1 MGRKL
6 IAKGFLSL
14 YNPYLGIRQFQKHL
28 LKYTMEFF
36 KVFIGRISKFMKR
49 IYNIMPIISG
59 ICFGSA
65 GIFVRELSEN
75 MNSTSIISSRI
86 LIAILL
92 LGLWIAIN
100 HPMDF
105 RIKLKDSWIFVGA
118 GVLGTLG
125 LNICYNFS
133 INELS
138 LSLSAV
144 LIALS
149 PVFVIIFAFFFFH
162 ESITK
167 QKIISI
173 ILALVGCVLTS
184 GIFENNTSMHWSW
197 IGILVGSAS
206 AGFYALYSI
215 FSKAG
220 MKKSYPALT
229 ITFYSMLAIAVV
241 LLPFTQWG
249 NITHYITV
257 NPIRNTLFMVLHSL
271 CTAVCPYAFY
281 TVALDH
287 MEAGK
292 ASILCSCEPVAAMLF
307 GIFFFREIPT
317 VLSVTG
323 LIIVLVALA
332 MLVLS
337 DKKQEFVEG

>member
-1 MGRKL
+1 
-6 IAKGFLSL
+6 
-14 YNPYLGIRQFQKHL
+14 
-28 LKYTMEFF
+28 ME
-36 KVFIGRISKFMKR
+36 R

-92 LGLWIAIN
+92 LGLWIAVRY
-100 HPMDF
+100 PMNF

-125 LNICYNFS
+125 LNLCYNFS

-138 LSLSAV
+138 LSLAAV
-144 LIALS
+144 LIALA
-149 PVFVIIFAFFFFH
+149 PIFVMVFAFFMFH
-162 ESITK
+162 EAITAK
-167 QKIISI
+167 KVISI

-184 GIFENNTSMHWSW
+184 GILENNASMHWSW

-215 FSKAG
+215 FSKVG

-229 ITFYSMLAIAVV
+229 ITFYSMLAIVVV
-241 LLPFTQWG
+241 LLPFTQWD
-249 NITHYITV
+249 NMEHYIAA
-257 NPIRNTLFMVLHSL
+257 NPLRNTLFMVMHSL

-292 ASILCSCEPVAAMLF
+292 ASILCSCEPVAAMVF
-307 GIFFFREIPT
+307 GLFFFEEIPT

-323 LIIVLVALA
+323 LMIVLLALA

-337 DKKQEFVEG
+337 DKSQGIIDV

>member
-1 MGRKL
+1 
-6 IAKGFLSL
+6 
-14 YNPYLGIRQFQKHL
+14 
-28 LKYTMEFF
+28 ME
-36 KVFIGRISKFMKR
+36 R

-92 LGLWIAIN
+92 LGLWIAVRY
-100 HPMDF
+100 PMNF

-125 LNICYNFS
+125 LNLCYNFS

-138 LSLSAV
+138 LSLAAV
-144 LIALS
+144 LIALA
-149 PVFVIIFAFFFFH
+149 PIFVMIFAFFMFH
-162 ESITK
+162 EAITVK
-167 QKIISI
+167 KVISI

-184 GIFENNTSMHWSW
+184 GILENNASMHWSW

-215 FSKAG
+215 FSKIG

-229 ITFYSMLAIAVV
+229 ITFYSMLAITVV
-241 LLPFTQWG
+241 LLPFTQWD
-249 NITHYITV
+249 NMAHYIAA
-257 NPIRNTLFMVLHSL
+257 NPLRNTLFMVMHSL

-292 ASILCSCEPVAAMLF
+292 ASILCSCEPVAAMVF
-307 GIFFFREIPT
+307 GLFFFEEIPT

-323 LIIVLVALA
+323 LIIVLLALA

-337 DKKQEFVEG
+337 DKSQGIIDG

>member
-1 MGRKL
+1 
-6 IAKGFLSL
+6 
-14 YNPYLGIRQFQKHL
+14 
-28 LKYTMEFF
+28 ME
-36 KVFIGRISKFMKR
+36 R

-92 LGLWIAIN
+92 LGLWIAIRY
-100 HPMDF
+100 PMNF
-105 RIKLKDSWIFVGA
+105 RIKLKDSWIFIGA

-125 LNICYNFS
+125 LNLCYNFS

-138 LSLSAV
+138 LSLAAV
-144 LIALS
+144 LIALA
-149 PVFVIIFAFFFFH
+149 PIFVMLFAFFMFH
-162 ESITK
+162 EAITAK
-167 QKIISI
+167 KVISI

-184 GIFENNTSMHWSW
+184 GILENNASMHWSW

-215 FSKAG
+215 FSKVG

-241 LLPFTQWG
+241 LLPFTQWD
-249 NITHYITV
+249 NMAHYIAA
-257 NPIRNTLFMVLHSL
+257 NPLRNTLFMVMHSL

-292 ASILCSCEPVAAMLF
+292 ASILCSCEPVAAMVF
-307 GIFFFREIPT
+307 GLFFFGEIPT

-323 LIIVLVALA
+323 LIIVLLALA

-337 DKKQEFVEG
+337 DKNQGIIDG

>member
-1 MGRKL
+1 
-6 IAKGFLSL
+6 
-14 YNPYLGIRQFQKHL
+14 
-28 LKYTMEFF
+28 ME
-36 KVFIGRISKFMKR
+36 R

-92 LGLWIAIN
+92 LGLWIAVRY
-100 HPMDF
+100 PMNF

-125 LNICYNFS
+125 LNLCYNFS

-138 LSLSAV
+138 LSLAAV
-144 LIALS
+144 LIALA
-149 PVFVIIFAFFFFH
+149 PIFVMIFAFFMFH
-162 ESITK
+162 EAITVK
-167 QKIISI
+167 KVISI

-184 GIFENNTSMHWSW
+184 GILENNASMHWSW

-215 FSKAG
+215 FSKIG

-241 LLPFTQWG
+241 LLPFTQWD
-249 NITHYITV
+249 NMAHYIAA
-257 NPIRNTLFMVLHSL
+257 NPLRNTLFMVMHSL

-292 ASILCSCEPVAAMLF
+292 ASILCSCEPVAAMVF
-307 GIFFFREIPT
+307 GLFFFEEIPT

-323 LIIVLVALA
+323 LIIVLLALA

-337 DKKQEFVEG
+337 DKRQGIIDG

>member
-1 MGRKL
+1 
-6 IAKGFLSL
+6 
-14 YNPYLGIRQFQKHL
+14 
-28 LKYTMEFF
+28 MEQ
-36 KVFIGRISKFMKR
+36 

-92 LGLWIAIN
+92 LGLWIAVRY
-100 HPMDF
+100 PMNF

-125 LNICYNFS
+125 LNLCYNFS

-138 LSLSAV
+138 LSLAAV
-144 LIALS
+144 LIALA
-149 PVFVIIFAFFFFH
+149 PIFVMVFAFFMFH
-162 ESITK
+162 EAITAK
-167 QKIISI
+167 KVISI

-184 GIFENNTSMHWSW
+184 GILENNASMHWSW

-215 FSKAG
+215 FSKVG

-241 LLPFTQWG
+241 LLPFTQWD
-249 NITHYITV
+249 NMAHYIAA
-257 NPIRNTLFMVLHSL
+257 NPLRNTLFMVMHSL

-292 ASILCSCEPVAAMLF
+292 ASILCSCEPVAAMVF
-307 GIFFFREIPT
+307 GLFFFEEIPT

-323 LIIVLVALA
+323 LMIVLLALA

-337 DKKQEFVEG
+337 DKSQGIIDG

>member
-1 MGRKL
+1 
-6 IAKGFLSL
+6 
-14 YNPYLGIRQFQKHL
+14 
-28 LKYTMEFF
+28 ME
-36 KVFIGRISKFMKR
+36 R

-92 LGLWIAIN
+92 LGLWIAVRY
-100 HPMDF
+100 PMNF

-125 LNICYNFS
+125 LNLCYNFS

-138 LSLSAV
+138 LSLAAV
-144 LIALS
+144 LIALA
-149 PVFVIIFAFFFFH
+149 PIFVMVFAFFMFH
-162 ESITK
+162 EAITPK
-167 QKIISI
+167 KVISI

-184 GIFENNTSMHWSW
+184 GILENNASMHWSW

-215 FSKAG
+215 FSKVG

-241 LLPFTQWG
+241 LLPFTQWD
-249 NITHYITV
+249 NMEHYIAA
-257 NPIRNTLFMVLHSL
+257 NPLRNTLFMVMHSL

-292 ASILCSCEPVAAMLF
+292 ASILCSCEPVAAMVF
-307 GIFFFREIPT
+307 GLFFFEEIPT

-323 LIIVLVALA
+323 LMIVLLALA

-337 DKKQEFVEG
+337 DKSQGIIDG

>member
-1 MGRKL
+1 
-6 IAKGFLSL
+6 
-14 YNPYLGIRQFQKHL
+14 
-28 LKYTMEFF
+28 ME
-36 KVFIGRISKFMKR
+36 R

-92 LGLWIAIN
+92 LGLWIAVRY
-100 HPMDF
+100 PMNF

-125 LNICYNFS
+125 LNLCYNFS

-138 LSLSAV
+138 LSLAAV
-144 LIALS
+144 LIALA
-149 PVFVIIFAFFFFH
+149 PIFVMVFAFFMFH
-162 ESITK
+162 EAITAK
-167 QKIISI
+167 KVISI

-184 GIFENNTSMHWSW
+184 GILENNASMHWSW

-215 FSKAG
+215 FSKVG

-241 LLPFTQWG
+241 LLPFTQWD
-249 NITHYITV
+249 NMAHYIAA
-257 NPIRNTLFMVLHSL
+257 NPLRNTLFMVMHSL

-292 ASILCSCEPVAAMLF
+292 ASILCSCEPVAAMVF
-307 GIFFFREIPT
+307 GLFFFGEIPT

-323 LIIVLVALA
+323 LVIVLLALA

-337 DKKQEFVEG
+337 DKSQGIIDG

>member
-1 MGRKL
+1 
-6 IAKGFLSL
+6 
-14 YNPYLGIRQFQKHL
+14 
-28 LKYTMEFF
+28 ME
-36 KVFIGRISKFMKR
+36 R

-92 LGLWIAIN
+92 LGLWIAIRY
-100 HPMDF
+100 PMNF
-105 RIKLKDSWIFVGA
+105 RIKLKDSWIFIGA

-125 LNICYNFS
+125 LNLCYNFS

-138 LSLSAV
+138 LSLAAV
-144 LIALS
+144 LIALA
-149 PVFVIIFAFFFFH
+149 PIFVMLFAFFMFH
-162 ESITK
+162 EAITAK
-167 QKIISI
+167 KVISI

-184 GIFENNTSMHWSW
+184 GILENNASMHWSW

-215 FSKAG
+215 FSKVG

-241 LLPFTQWG
+241 LLPFTQWD
-249 NITHYITV
+249 NMAHYIAA
-257 NPIRNTLFMVLHSL
+257 NPLRNTLFMVMHSL

-281 TVALDH
+281 TVALNH

-292 ASILCSCEPVAAMLF
+292 ASILCSCEPVAAMVF
-307 GIFFFREIPT
+307 GLSFFGEIPT

-323 LIIVLVALA
+323 LIIVLLALA

-337 DKKQEFVEG
+337 DKSQGIIDG

>member
-1 MGRKL
+1 
-6 IAKGFLSL
+6 
-14 YNPYLGIRQFQKHL
+14 
-28 LKYTMEFF
+28 MEQ
-36 KVFIGRISKFMKR
+36 

-92 LGLWIAIN
+92 LGLWIAVRY
-100 HPMDF
+100 PMNF
-105 RIKLKDSWIFVGA
+105 RIKLKDSWIFVGS

-125 LNICYNFS
+125 LILCYNFS

-138 LSLSAV
+138 LSLAAV
-144 LIALS
+144 LIALA
-149 PVFVIIFAFFFFH
+149 PIFVMVFAFFMFH
-162 ESITK
+162 EAITAK
-167 QKIISI
+167 KVISI

-184 GIFENNTSMHWSW
+184 GILENNASMHWSW

-215 FSKAG
+215 FSKVG

-241 LLPFTQWG
+241 LLPFTQWD
-249 NITHYITV
+249 NMAHYIAA
-257 NPIRNTLFMVLHSL
+257 NPLRNTLFMVMHSL
-271 CTAVCPYAFY
+271 CTAVYPYAFY

-292 ASILCSCEPVAAMLF
+292 ASILCSCEPVAAMVF
-307 GIFFFREIPT
+307 GLSFFGEIPT

-323 LIIVLVALA
+323 LIIVLLALA

-337 DKKQEFVEG
+337 DKNQGIIDG

>member
-1 MGRKL
+1 
-6 IAKGFLSL
+6 
-14 YNPYLGIRQFQKHL
+14 
-28 LKYTMEFF
+28 ME
-36 KVFIGRISKFMKR
+36 R

-92 LGLWIAIN
+92 LGLWIAVRY
-100 HPMDF
+100 PMNF

-125 LNICYNFS
+125 LNLCYNFS

-138 LSLSAV
+138 LSQAAV
-144 LIALS
+144 LIALA
-149 PVFVIIFAFFFFH
+149 PIFVMVFAFFMFH
-162 ESITK
+162 EAITAK
-167 QKIISI
+167 KVISI

-184 GIFENNTSMHWSW
+184 GILENNASMHWSW

-215 FSKAG
+215 FSKVG

-241 LLPFTQWG
+241 LLPFTQWD
-249 NITHYITV
+249 NMEHYIAA
-257 NPIRNTLFMVLHSL
+257 NPFRNTLFMVMHSL

-292 ASILCSCEPVAAMLF
+292 ASILCSCEPVAAMVF
-307 GIFFFREIPT
+307 GLFFFGEIPT

-323 LIIVLVALA
+323 LIIVLLALA

-337 DKKQEFVEG
+337 DKSQGIIDG

>member
-1 MGRKL
+1 
-6 IAKGFLSL
+6 
-14 YNPYLGIRQFQKHL
+14 
-28 LKYTMEFF
+28 MEQ
-36 KVFIGRISKFMKR
+36 

-92 LGLWIAIN
+92 LGLWIAVRY
-100 HPMDF
+100 PMNF

-125 LNICYNFS
+125 LNLCYNFS

-138 LSLSAV
+138 LSLAAV
-144 LIALS
+144 LIALA
-149 PVFVIIFAFFFFH
+149 PIFVMVFAFFMFH
-162 ESITK
+162 EAITAK
-167 QKIISI
+167 KIISI
-173 ILALVGCVLTS
+173 ILALIGCVLTS
-184 GIFENNTSMHWSW
+184 GILENNTGMHWSW

-215 FSKAG
+215 FSKLG

-241 LLPFTQWG
+241 LLPFTQWD
-249 NITHYITV
+249 NMAHYIAA
-257 NPIRNTLFMVLHSL
+257 NPLRNTLFMVMHSL
-271 CTAVCPYAFY
+271 CTAVYPYAFY

-292 ASILCSCEPVAAMLF
+292 ASILCSCEPVAAMVF
-307 GIFFFREIPT
+307 GLFFFGEIPT

-323 LIIVLVALA
+323 LIIVLLALA

-337 DKKQEFVEG
+337 DKSQGIIDG

>member
-1 MGRKL
+1 
-6 IAKGFLSL
+6 
-14 YNPYLGIRQFQKHL
+14 
-28 LKYTMEFF
+28 ME
-36 KVFIGRISKFMKR
+36 R

-92 LGLWIAIN
+92 LGLWIAVRY
-100 HPMDF
+100 PMNF

-125 LNICYNFS
+125 LNLCYNFS

-138 LSLSAV
+138 LSLAAV
-144 LIALS
+144 LIALA
-149 PVFVIIFAFFFFH
+149 PIFVMVFAFFMFH
-162 ESITK
+162 EAITAK
-167 QKIISI
+167 KVISI

-184 GIFENNTSMHWSW
+184 GILENNVSMHWSW

-215 FSKAG
+215 FSKVG

-241 LLPFTQWG
+241 LLPFTQWD
-249 NITHYITV
+249 NMAHYIAA
-257 NPIRNTLFMVLHSL
+257 NPLRNTLFMVMHSL

-292 ASILCSCEPVAAMLF
+292 ASILCSCEPVAAMVF
-307 GIFFFREIPT
+307 GLFFFEEIPT

-323 LIIVLVALA
+323 LMIVLLAFA

-337 DKKQEFVEG
+337 DKSQGIIDG

>member
-1 MGRKL
+1 
-6 IAKGFLSL
+6 
-14 YNPYLGIRQFQKHL
+14 
-28 LKYTMEFF
+28 ME
-36 KVFIGRISKFMKR
+36 R

-65 GIFVRELSEN
+65 GIFVRELSKN

-92 LGLWIAIN
+92 LGLWIAVRY
-100 HPMDF
+100 PMNF

-125 LNICYNFS
+125 LNLCYNFS

-138 LSLSAV
+138 LSLAAV
-144 LIALS
+144 LIALA
-149 PVFVIIFAFFFFH
+149 PIFVMVFAFFMFH
-162 ESITK
+162 EAITAK
-167 QKIISI
+167 KIISI
-173 ILALVGCVLTS
+173 ILALIGCVLTS
-184 GIFENNTSMHWSW
+184 GILENNTSMHWSW

-215 FSKAG
+215 FSKIG

-241 LLPFTQWG
+241 LLPFTQWD
-249 NITHYITV
+249 NMAHYIAA
-257 NPIRNTLFMVLHSL
+257 NPLRNTLFMVMHSL

-292 ASILCSCEPVAAMLF
+292 ASILCSCEPVAAMVF
-307 GIFFFREIPT
+307 GLFFFGEIPT

-323 LIIVLVALA
+323 LIIVLLALA

-337 DKKQEFVEG
+337 DKSQGIIDG

>member
-1 MGRKL
+1 
-6 IAKGFLSL
+6 
-14 YNPYLGIRQFQKHL
+14 
-28 LKYTMEFF
+28 ME
-36 KVFIGRISKFMKR
+36 R

-92 LGLWIAIN
+92 LGLWIAARY
-100 HPMDF
+100 PMNF

-125 LNICYNFS
+125 LNLCYNFS

-138 LSLSAV
+138 LSLAAV
-144 LIALS
+144 LIALA
-149 PVFVIIFAFFFFH
+149 PIFVMVFAFFMFH
-162 ESITK
+162 EAITAK
-167 QKIISI
+167 KVISI

-184 GIFENNTSMHWSW
+184 GILENNASMHWSW

-215 FSKAG
+215 FSKVG

-241 LLPFTQWG
+241 LLPFTQWD
-249 NITHYITV
+249 NMAHYIAA
-257 NPIRNTLFMVLHSL
+257 NPLRNTLFMVMHSL

-292 ASILCSCEPVAAMLF
+292 A
-307 GIFFFREIPT
+307 
-317 VLSVTG
+317 
-323 LIIVLVALA
+323 
-332 MLVLS
+332 
-337 DKKQEFVEG
+337 

>member
-1 MGRKL
+1 
-6 IAKGFLSL
+6 
-14 YNPYLGIRQFQKHL
+14 
-28 LKYTMEFF
+28 ME
-36 KVFIGRISKFMKR
+36 R

-92 LGLWIAIN
+92 LGLWIAVRY
-100 HPMDF
+100 PMNF

-125 LNICYNFS
+125 LNLCYNFS

-138 LSLSAV
+138 LSLAAV
-144 LIALS
+144 LIALA
-149 PVFVIIFAFFFFH
+149 PIFVMVFAFFMFH
-162 ESITK
+162 EAITAK
-167 QKIISI
+167 KIISI
-173 ILALVGCVLTS
+173 ILALIGCVLTS
-184 GIFENNTSMHWSW
+184 GILENNTSMHWSW

-206 AGFYALYSI
+206 AGFYELYSI
-215 FSKAG
+215 FSKLG

-241 LLPFTQWG
+241 LLPFTQWD
-249 NITHYITV
+249 NMAHYIAA
-257 NPIRNTLFMVLHSL
+257 NPLRNTLFMVMHSL

-292 ASILCSCEPVAAMLF
+292 ASILCSCEPVAAMVF
-307 GIFFFREIPT
+307 GLFFFGEIPT

-323 LIIVLVALA
+323 LIIVLLALA

-337 DKKQEFVEG
+337 DKSQGIIDG

>member
-1 MGRKL
+1 
-6 IAKGFLSL
+6 
-14 YNPYLGIRQFQKHL
+14 
-28 LKYTMEFF
+28 MEQ
-36 KVFIGRISKFMKR
+36 

-75 MNSTSIISSRI
+75 MNSTSIISSRK

-92 LGLWIAIN
+92 LGLWIAVRY
-100 HPMDF
+100 PMNF

-125 LNICYNFS
+125 LNLCYNFS

-138 LSLSAV
+138 LSLAAV
-144 LIALS
+144 LIALA
-149 PVFVIIFAFFFFH
+149 PIFVMIFAFFMFH
-162 ESITK
+162 EAITAK
-167 QKIISI
+167 KVISI

-184 GIFENNTSMHWSW
+184 GILENNASMHWSW

-215 FSKAG
+215 FSKVG

-241 LLPFTQWG
+241 LLPFTQWD
-249 NITHYITV
+249 NMAHYIAA
-257 NPIRNTLFMVLHSL
+257 NPLRNTLFMVMHSL

-292 ASILCSCEPVAAMLF
+292 ASILCSCEPVAAMVF
-307 GIFFFREIPT
+307 GLSFFGEIPT

-323 LIIVLVALA
+323 LIIVLLALA

-337 DKKQEFVEG
+337 DKNQGIIDG

>member
-1 MGRKL
+1 
-6 IAKGFLSL
+6 
-14 YNPYLGIRQFQKHL
+14 
-28 LKYTMEFF
+28 ME
-36 KVFIGRISKFMKR
+36 R

-92 LGLWIAIN
+92 LGLWIAVRY
-100 HPMDF
+100 PMNF

-125 LNICYNFS
+125 LNLCYNFS

-138 LSLSAV
+138 LSLAAV
-144 LIALS
+144 LIALA
-149 PVFVIIFAFFFFH
+149 PIFVMIFAFFMFH
-162 ESITK
+162 ESITAK
-167 QKIISI
+167 KVISI

-184 GIFENNTSMHWSW
+184 GILENNASMHWSW

-215 FSKAG
+215 FSKVG

-241 LLPFTQWG
+241 LLPFTQWD
-249 NITHYITV
+249 NMAHYIAA
-257 NPIRNTLFMVLHSL
+257 NPLRNTLFMVMHSL

-292 ASILCSCEPVAAMLF
+292 ASILCSCEPVAAMVF
-307 GIFFFREIPT
+307 GLFFFGEIPT

-323 LIIVLVALA
+323 LMIVLLALA

-337 DKKQEFVEG
+337 DKSQGIIDG

>member
-1 MGRKL
+1 
-6 IAKGFLSL
+6 
-14 YNPYLGIRQFQKHL
+14 
-28 LKYTMEFF
+28 ME
-36 KVFIGRISKFMKR
+36 R

-92 LGLWIAIN
+92 LGLWIAVRY
-100 HPMDF
+100 PMNF
-105 RIKLKDSWIFVGA
+105 RIKLKDSWIFIGA

-125 LNICYNFS
+125 LNLCYNFS

-138 LSLSAV
+138 LSLAAV
-144 LIALS
+144 LIALA
-149 PVFVIIFAFFFFH
+149 PIFVMIFAFFMFH
-162 ESITK
+162 EAITAK
-167 QKIISI
+167 KVISI

-184 GIFENNTSMHWSW
+184 GILENNASMHWSW

-215 FSKAG
+215 FSKVG

-229 ITFYSMLAIAVV
+229 ITFYSMLAISVV
-241 LLPFTQWG
+241 LLPFTQWD
-249 NITHYITV
+249 NMAHYIAA
-257 NPIRNTLFMVLHSL
+257 NPLRNTLFMVMHSL

-292 ASILCSCEPVAAMLF
+292 ASILCSCEPVAAMIF
-307 GIFFFREIPT
+307 GLFFFGEIPT
-317 VLSVTG
+317 ALSVTG
-323 LIIVLVALA
+323 LIIVLLALA

-337 DKKQEFVEG
+337 DKRQGIIDG

>member
-1 MGRKL
+1 
-6 IAKGFLSL
+6 
-14 YNPYLGIRQFQKHL
+14 
-28 LKYTMEFF
+28 ME
-36 KVFIGRISKFMKR
+36 R

-65 GIFVRELSEN
+65 GIFVRKLSEN

-92 LGLWIAIN
+92 LGLWIAIRY
-100 HPMDF
+100 PMNF

-125 LNICYNFS
+125 LNLCYNFS

-138 LSLSAV
+138 LSLAAV
-144 LIALS
+144 LIALA
-149 PVFVIIFAFFFFH
+149 PIFVMIFAFFMFH
-162 ESITK
+162 EAITAK
-167 QKIISI
+167 KVISI

-184 GIFENNTSMHWSW
+184 GILENNASMHWSW

-215 FSKAG
+215 FSKVG

-241 LLPFTQWG
+241 LLPFTQWD
-249 NITHYITV
+249 NMAHYIAA
-257 NPIRNTLFMVLHSL
+257 NPLRNTLFMVMHSL

-281 TVALDH
+281 TVALNH

-292 ASILCSCEPVAAMLF
+292 ASILCSCEPVAAMVF
-307 GIFFFREIPT
+307 GLSFFGEIPT

-323 LIIVLVALA
+323 LIIVLLALA

-337 DKKQEFVEG
+337 DKRQGIIDG

>member
-1 MGRKL
+1 
-6 IAKGFLSL
+6 
-14 YNPYLGIRQFQKHL
+14 
-28 LKYTMEFF
+28 MEQ
-36 KVFIGRISKFMKR
+36 

-92 LGLWIAIN
+92 LGLWIAVRY
-100 HPMDF
+100 PMNF

-125 LNICYNFS
+125 LNLCYNFS

-138 LSLSAV
+138 LSLAAV
-144 LIALS
+144 LIALA
-149 PVFVIIFAFFFFH
+149 PIFVMVFAFFMFH
-162 ESITK
+162 EAITAK
-167 QKIISI
+167 KVISI

-184 GIFENNTSMHWSW
+184 GILENNVSMHWSW

-215 FSKAG
+215 FSKVG

-241 LLPFTQWG
+241 LLPFTQWD
-249 NITHYITV
+249 NMAHYIAA
-257 NPIRNTLFMVLHSL
+257 NPLRNTLFMVMHSL

-292 ASILCSCEPVAAMLF
+292 ASILCSCEPVAAMVF
-307 GIFFFREIPT
+307 GLFFFEEIPT

-323 LIIVLVALA
+323 LMIVLLALA

-337 DKKQEFVEG
+337 DKSQGIIDG